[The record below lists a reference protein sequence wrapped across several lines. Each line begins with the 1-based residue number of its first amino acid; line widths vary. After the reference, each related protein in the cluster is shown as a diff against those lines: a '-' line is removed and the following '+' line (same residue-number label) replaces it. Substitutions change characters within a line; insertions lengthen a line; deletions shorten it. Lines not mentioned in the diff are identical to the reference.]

1 MTDHWVVQAG
11 RRQRSLLAV
20 AAVGVGVL
28 APAAAVASTTDVKA
42 ATTGVDGELKK
53 TVPITRDRGAEPR
66 VVLSLG
72 PGKLSALQRGGRL
85 QLSSEVQLTVDC
97 DRRSRRCAGRPYGY
111 DPVITVALE
120 LSSTRSASS
129 PARVVARRTLTCR
142 QKLPARQHHCPV
154 AFDRTLRVGKHFPC
168 RLHRCFA
175 NVVVSASNPRARAPD
190 RIIIGANKPSGRIVQ
205 NKSRLNAVM
214 RDRGSSGRRVATHH
228 LTRHSLR
235 LRPQRKVLLSQRV
248 DELERGDVLSVSAA
262 IRSDVRQ
269 LGYNALVGAE
279 LVVARGPNALDPSRV
294 IRRSVSQ
301 KGRISPVNGTNCT
314 PVNSPCLTRKVG
326 VATIRRSLR
335 GGSGGPLPLFVNLV
349 VRTKQKRV
357 GRHHGDRLR
366 LRSGRL
372 EVERYR

>member
-1 MTDHWVVQAG
+1 VPVPAG
-11 RRQRSLLAV
+11 TKAIRYAGFASALLVLLTHATAS
-20 AAVGVGVL
+20 AAG
-28 APAAAVASTTDVKA
+28 TDVKA

-53 TVPITRDRGAEPR
+53 TVPITRAPGSEPR

-72 PGKLSALQRGGRL
+72 PGKLGALQRGGHI

-97 DRRSRRCAGRPYGY
+97 DRRSRRCAGRPYRY
-111 DPVITVALE
+111 DPHITVSLV
-120 LSSTRSASS
+120 LGPRRSAR
-129 PARVVARRTLTCR
+129 AGGRVIARRTITCR
-142 QKLPARQHHCPV
+142 QKLPNRQHHCPI

-175 NVVVSASNPRARAPD
+175 SVVVSSSNPRARPRD

-205 NKSRLNAVM
+205 NKSRLNAIM
-214 RDRGSSGRRVATHH
+214 RDRGSSGRRLATHH

-235 LRPQRKVLLSQRV
+235 LRPQRKVLLSQKV
-248 DELERGDVLSVSAA
+248 EGLKRGDVLAASAA
-262 IRSDVRQ
+262 IRSDVRH
-269 LGYNALVGAE
+269 LGYNALVGGE
-279 LVVARGPNALDPSRV
+279 LVIARGPNAVDPSRL

-301 KGRISPVNGTNCT
+301 KGRITPVNGTNCT

-335 GGSGGPLPLFVNLV
+335 GGGGGPIPLFVNLV

-366 LRSGRL
+366 LRGGRL
-372 EVERYR
+372 EVQRYR